1 VSERHWR
8 KSSYSVEGSNCLYVA
23 AREYDTI
30 MLRES
35 EHPEA
40 VLATTR
46 AHLRAFIRAAKAG
59 RFDQLKEACEF
70 AEGASVR

>member
-1 VSERHWR
+1 MSERHWR

-23 AREYDTI
+23 AREHDTI

-35 EHPEA
+35 EHPET

-46 AHLRAFIRAAKAG
+46 ARLRAFIRAAKAG
-59 RFDQLKEACEF
+59 RFDHMKEARD
-70 AEGASVR
+70 APEGASVR